1 MLLTANLNAKGV
13 YYKML
18 NRQIR
23 ELVAKGET
31 TITLENVLGQRYI
44 GGGLNSTVT
53 ITINGTPGQD
63 LGAFMNGP
71 VIIVHGNAQDGIG
84 NTMNNGTI
92 VVHGK
97 SGEIPG
103 HSMRGGTIMIRDD
116 VEYRAGIHMKE
127 YETQIPL
134 LVIGGTAKDYCGEY
148 MAGGRVVVLNRFDE
162 KEPVGN
168 DIGTGIHGGVI
179 YIRGKVDKRRL
190 GVGAIL
196 AEMDTQDAAFLQQV
210 LDDFKAAFPYIELS
224 HIRIEDFIK
233 ITKKGHRPFASLY
246 APAMNIK
253 TKKPIHLNLT
263 PPCTNACP
271 SNIPTP
277 VFINLI
283 KDGKI
288 KEAQLLMDEYTPFRM
303 SVCGTVCPAPCMQAC
318 SRNMIDGPMNI
329 PYLAREYYPDFN
341 PTVYGKPKD
350 KRIAIIG
357 AGPAGLSA
365 AWQLSRRGYKVTVF
379 EKTGDIGGKVRMAI
393 PKDRLPD
400 EVLGKDLS
408 RIKSLPIEFKL
419 NTTVDKELFEKIYN
433 DFDAILVATGAYLSR
448 KLQVKGGE
456 RIISGLEFLIGINE
470 GSPMDLTGKD
480 VVIIGAGNVGMDIAC
495 ESWRHGA
502 KSVTAIDIQ
511 KPLAYGK
518 EKEAAEKLGTKIL
531 WPMNIDYI
539 DQHYVY
545 FTNGQKI
552 KADVVFIS
560 IGEKPDL
567 SFLDDKVIVN
577 ERGQIVTAQK
587 SFKSSNEKVFACG
600 DIIQQGLITDAIGM
614 GRLSA
619 MEIHSYLSGED
630 FIYPDKTLVPKRRIN
645 IAYFGGE
652 TREVDRC
659 ISCGTCIFCDK
670 CVEAC
675 PQGAITRNGEIFT
688 IDSEW
693 CTACYTCV
701 NVCPRGALQPG
712 DFDVVAKDVLF
723 KK

>member
-1 MLLTANLNAKGV
+1 MVLTATLNAKGV

-31 TITLENVLGQRYI
+31 TVILENVLGQRYI
-44 GGGLNSTVT
+44 GGGLNADVT

-84 NTMNNGTI
+84 NTMNAGTI

-97 SGEIPG
+97 AGEIPG
-103 HSMRGGTIMIRDD
+103 HSMRGGQILIRDD

-162 KEPVGN
+162 KDPVGN
-168 DIGTGIHGGVI
+168 DIGTGIHGGAI
-179 YIRGKVDKRRL
+179 YIRGNVDKRRL

-196 AEMDTQDAAFLQQV
+196 ADMDNEDIAFLQNV
-210 LDDFKAAFPYIELS
+210 LQTFKATFPYVELS
-224 HIRIEDFIK
+224 HITLNDFKK
-233 ITKKGHRPFASLY
+233 ITKKGHRPFANLY

-253 TKKPIHLNLT
+253 TKRPIHLNLT
-263 PPCTNACP
+263 PPCTYACP
-271 SNIPTP
+271 SGIPTP

-350 KRIAIIG
+350 KRIAIVG

-365 AWQLSRRGYKVTVF
+365 AWQLARRGYHITVF
-379 EKTGDIGGKVRMAI
+379 EKTADIGGKVRMAI

-400 EVLGKDLS
+400 EVLSKDLN
-408 RIKSLPIEFKL
+408 RIKSLPIEFKV
-419 NTTVDKELFEKIYN
+419 NTPVDKNLFAKIYKE
-433 DFDAILVATGAYLSR
+433 FDAVLVATGAYVSR
-448 KLQVKGGE
+448 KLQIKGGE

-470 GSPMDLTGKD
+470 GNPMDLTGKD

-502 KSVTAIDIQ
+502 KSVTAVDIQ
-511 KPLAYGK
+511 KPLAFGK
-518 EKEAAEKLGTKIL
+518 EKEMAERLGTKIL
-531 WPMNIDYI
+531 WPRNIDYL
-539 DQHYVY
+539 DDSHVY
-545 FTNGQKI
+545 FTNGEALP
-552 KADVVFIS
+552 ADVVFIS

-567 SFLDDKVIVN
+567 SFLGDAVMVN
-577 ERGQIVTAQK
+577 ERGAIVTAEK
-587 SFKSSNEKVFACG
+587 SFKSSDPKIFATG
-600 DIIQQGLITDAIGM
+600 DIIKQGLITDAIGM
-614 GRLSA
+614 GRLAA
-619 MEIHSYLSGED
+619 MEIHATLSDED
-630 FIYPDKTLVPKRRIN
+630 FIYPEKTLVPKRRIN

-659 ISCGTCIFCDK
+659 ISCGTCIYCDK

-688 IDSEW
+688 IDAEL

-712 DFDVVAKDVLF
+712 DFDAVVQDVLF

>member
-1 MLLTANLNAKGV
+1 MVLTATLNAKGV

-31 TITLENVLGQRYI
+31 TVTLENVLGQRYI
-44 GGGLNSTVT
+44 GGGLNADVT

-84 NTMNNGTI
+84 NTMNAGTI

-97 SGEIPG
+97 AGEIPG
-103 HSMRGGTIMIRDD
+103 HSMRGGQILIRDD

-127 YETQIPL
+127 YETQIPF

-179 YIRGKVDKRRL
+179 YIRGNVDKRRL

-196 AEMDTQDAAFLQQV
+196 AEMDKEDIAFLQNV
-210 LDDFKAAFPYIELS
+210 LQTFKATFPYIELS
-224 HIRIEDFIK
+224 HITLNDFKK
-233 ITKKGHRPFASLY
+233 ITKKGHRPFANLY

-253 TKKPIHLNLT
+253 TKRPIHLNLT
-263 PPCTNACP
+263 PPCTYACP
-271 SNIPTP
+271 SGIPTP

-365 AWQLSRRGYKVTVF
+365 AWQLARRGYRVTVF
-379 EKTGDIGGKVRMAI
+379 EKTADIGGKVRLAI

-400 EVLGKDLS
+400 EVLSKDLN
-408 RIKSLPIEFKL
+408 RIKSLPIEFKI
-419 NTTVDKELFEKIYN
+419 NTPVNKNLFEKIYK
-433 DFDAILVATGAYLSR
+433 DFDAVLVATGAYVSR

-456 RIISGLEFLIGINE
+456 RIISGLEFLMGINE
-470 GSPMDLTGKD
+470 GNPMDLTGKD

-502 KSVTAIDIQ
+502 KSVTAVDIQ
-511 KPLAYGK
+511 KPLAFGK
-518 EKEAAEKLGTKIL
+518 EREMAEKLGTKIL
-531 WPMNIDYI
+531 WPRTIDYL
-539 DQHYVY
+539 DDYHVY
-545 FTNGQKI
+545 FTNGEAL

-567 SFLDDKVIVN
+567 SFLGDTVMVN
-577 ERGQIVTAQK
+577 ERGAIVTAEK
-587 SFKSSNEKVFACG
+587 SFKSSDPKIYATG
-600 DIIQQGLITDAIGM
+600 DIIKQGLITDAIGM
-614 GRLSA
+614 GRLAA
-619 MEIHSYLSGED
+619 MEIHATLADED
-630 FIYPDKTLVPKRRIN
+630 FIYPEKTLVPKRRIN

-659 ISCGTCIFCDK
+659 ISCGTCIYCDK

-688 IDSEW
+688 IDAEL

-712 DFDVVAKDVLF
+712 DFDAVVSDVLF

>member
-1 MLLTANLNAKGV
+1 MVLTANLNAKGV

-31 TITLENVLGQRYI
+31 TITLDNVLGQRYI
-44 GGGLNSTVT
+44 GGGLNTSAT

-71 VIIVHGNAQDGIG
+71 DIIVHGNAQDGIG
-84 NTMNNGTI
+84 NTMNTGTI

-97 SGEIPG
+97 AGEIPG

-127 YETQIPL
+127 YESQVPL

-148 MAGGRVVVLNRFDE
+148 MAGGRVVVLNRFDDN
-162 KEPVGN
+162 EPVGN

-179 YIRGKVDKRRL
+179 YIRGKVENRRL

-196 AEMDTQDAAFLQQV
+196 AEMDAEDSIFLQQV
-210 LDDFKAAFPYIELS
+210 LDNFRAAFPYVELS
-224 HIRIEDFIK
+224 HIHIKDFVK

-263 PPCTNACP
+263 PPCTYACP
-271 SNIPTP
+271 SGIPTP

-288 KEAQLLMDEYTPFRM
+288 REAQLLMDEYTPFRM

-350 KRIAIIG
+350 KKVAIVG

-400 EVLGKDLS
+400 EVLGKDLN
-408 RIKSLPIEFKL
+408 RIKSLPIEFVL
-419 NTTVDKELFEKIYN
+419 NTDVTAKNFAKIYK
-433 DFDAILVATGAYLSR
+433 DFDAVLVATGAYVSR

-470 GSPMDLTGKD
+470 GTPMDLTGNE

-502 KSVTAIDIQ
+502 KQVTAVDIQ
-511 KPLAYGK
+511 KPLAFGK
-518 EKEAAEKLGTKIL
+518 EKETAEKLGTKIL
-531 WPMNIDYI
+531 WPVNIDYI
-539 DQHYVY
+539 DQQYVY
-545 FTNGQKI
+545 VTNGQKI

-567 SFLDDKVIVN
+567 SFLPESVLLN

-587 SFKSSNEKVFACG
+587 SFKSSDEKVFACG

-630 FIYPDKTLVPKRRIN
+630 FIYPDKTLVPKRSIN

-688 IDSEW
+688 IDSEL

-701 NVCPRGALQPG
+701 NICPRGALQPG
-712 DFDVVAKDVLF
+712 DFEAIVADVLF
-723 KK
+723 RK

>member
-1 MLLTANLNAKGV
+1 MVLTATLNAKGV

-31 TITLENVLGQRYI
+31 TVILENVLGQRYI
-44 GGGLNSTVT
+44 GGGLNADVT

-84 NTMNNGTI
+84 NTMNAGTI

-97 SGEIPG
+97 AGEIPG
-103 HSMRGGTIMIRDD
+103 HSMRGGQILIRDD

-162 KEPVGN
+162 KDPVGN
-168 DIGTGIHGGVI
+168 DIGTGIHGGAI
-179 YIRGKVDKRRL
+179 YIRGNVDKRRL

-196 AEMDTQDAAFLQQV
+196 ADMDNEDIAFLQNV
-210 LDDFKAAFPYIELS
+210 LQTFKATFPYVELS
-224 HIRIEDFIK
+224 HITLNDFKK
-233 ITKKGHRPFASLY
+233 ITKKGHRPFANLY

-253 TKKPIHLNLT
+253 TKRPIHLNLT
-263 PPCTNACP
+263 PPCTYACP
-271 SNIPTP
+271 SGIPTP

-350 KRIAIIG
+350 KRIAIVG

-365 AWQLSRRGYKVTVF
+365 AWQLARRGYHITVF
-379 EKTGDIGGKVRMAI
+379 EKTADIGGKVRMAI

-400 EVLGKDLS
+400 EVLSKDLN
-408 RIKSLPIEFKL
+408 RIKSLPIEFKV
-419 NTTVDKELFEKIYN
+419 NTPVDKNLFAKIYKE
-433 DFDAILVATGAYLSR
+433 FDAVLVATGAYVSR

-470 GSPMDLTGKD
+470 GNPMDLTGKD

-502 KSVTAIDIQ
+502 KSVTAVDIQ
-511 KPLAYGK
+511 KPLAFGK
-518 EKEAAEKLGTKIL
+518 EKEMAERLGTKIL
-531 WPMNIDYI
+531 WPRNIDYL
-539 DQHYVY
+539 DDSHVY
-545 FTNGQKI
+545 FTNGEALP
-552 KADVVFIS
+552 ADVVFIS

-567 SFLDDKVIVN
+567 SFLGDTVMVN
-577 ERGQIVTAQK
+577 ERGAIVTAEK
-587 SFKSSNEKVFACG
+587 SFKSSDPKIFATG
-600 DIIQQGLITDAIGM
+600 DIIKQGLITDAIGM
-614 GRLSA
+614 GRLAA
-619 MEIHSYLSGED
+619 MEIHATLSDED
-630 FIYPDKTLVPKRRIN
+630 FIYPEKTLVPKRRIN

-659 ISCGTCIFCDK
+659 ISCGTCIYCDK

-688 IDSEW
+688 IDAEL

-712 DFDVVAKDVLF
+712 DFDAVVQDVLF

>member
-1 MLLTANLNAKGV
+1 MVLTATLNAKGV

-31 TITLENVLGQRYI
+31 SVTLENVLGQRYI
-44 GGGLNSTVT
+44 GGGLNADVT

-84 NTMNNGTI
+84 NTMNAGTI

-97 SGEIPG
+97 AGEIPG
-103 HSMRGGTIMIRDD
+103 HSMRGGQILIRDD

-162 KEPVGN
+162 NQPVGN

-179 YIRGKVDKRRL
+179 YIRGNVDKRRL

-196 AEMDTQDAAFLQQV
+196 AEMDTEDINFLQNV
-210 LDDFKAAFPYIELS
+210 LQTFKATFPYVELS
-224 HIRIEDFIK
+224 HITLNDFKK
-233 ITKKGHRPFASLY
+233 ITKKGHRPFANLY

-253 TKKPIHLNLT
+253 TKRPIHLNLT
-263 PPCTNACP
+263 PPCTYACP
-271 SNIPTP
+271 SGIPTP

-341 PTVYGKPKD
+341 PTVYGKKKD
-350 KRIAIIG
+350 KRIAIVG

-365 AWQLSRRGYKVTVF
+365 AWQLARRGYGVTVF
-379 EKTGDIGGKVRMAI
+379 EKTADIGGKVRMAI

-400 EVLGKDLS
+400 EVLSKDLT
-408 RIKSLPIEFKL
+408 RIKSLPIEFKV
-419 NTTVDKELFEKIYN
+419 NTPVDKNLFEKIYK
-433 DFDAILVATGAYLSR
+433 DFDTVLVATGAYVSR
-448 KLQVKGGE
+448 KLQVGGSE
-456 RIISGLEFLIGINE
+456 HIISGLEFLIGINE
-470 GSPMDLTGKD
+470 GNPMDLTGKD

-502 KSVTAIDIQ
+502 KSVVAVDIQ
-511 KPLAYGK
+511 KPLAFGK
-518 EKEAAEKLGTKIL
+518 EREMAERLGTKIL
-531 WPMNIDYI
+531 WPRNIDYI
-539 DQHYVY
+539 DDSHVY
-545 FTNGQKI
+545 FTNGETL

-567 SFLDDKVIVN
+567 SFLGDKVLIN
-577 ERGQIVTAQK
+577 ERGAIVTAEK
-587 SFKSSNEKVFACG
+587 SFKSSDPKIFATG
-600 DIIQQGLITDAIGM
+600 DIIKQGLITDAIGM
-614 GRLSA
+614 GRLAA
-619 MEIHSYLSGED
+619 MEIHATLSDED
-630 FIYPDKTLVPKRRIN
+630 FIYPEKTLVPKRRIN

-659 ISCGTCIFCDK
+659 ISCGTCIYCDK

-688 IDSEW
+688 IDAEL

-712 DFDVVAKDVLF
+712 DFDAIVQDVLF

>member
-1 MLLTANLNAKGV
+1 MVLNAVLNAKGI

-23 ELVAKGET
+23 ELIAKGET
-31 TITLENVLGQRYI
+31 VITLENVLGQRYI
-44 GGGLNSTVT
+44 GGGLKANV
-53 ITINGTPGQD
+53 IININGTPGQD

-71 VIIVHGNAQDGIG
+71 EITVHGNVQDGIG
-84 NTMNNGTI
+84 NTMNSGSI

-97 SGEIPG
+97 AGEIPG
-103 HSMRGGTIMIRDD
+103 HSMRGGKILIRDD

-127 YETQIPL
+127 YEHQIPRI
-134 LVIGGTAKDYCGEY
+134 VIGGTAKDYCGEY

-179 YIRGKVDKRRL
+179 YIRGNVEKRRL
-190 GVGAIL
+190 GVGAII
-196 AEMDTQDAAFLQQV
+196 AEMDNEDVLFLQNV
-210 LDDFKAAFPYIELS
+210 LNDFTAAFPYVELS
-224 HIRIEDFIK
+224 HITINDFMK
-233 ITKKGHRPFASLY
+233 ITKKGHRPFANLY

-263 PPCTNACP
+263 PPCTYACP
-271 SNIPTP
+271 GGIPTP

-288 KEAQLLMDEYTPFRM
+288 KEAQLLMDEYTPLRM
-303 SVCGTVCPAPCMQAC
+303 SVCGTVCPAPCMDAC

-341 PTVYGKPKD
+341 PAVYGKPKD
-350 KRIAIIG
+350 KTIAIIG

-365 AWQLSRRGYKVTVF
+365 AWQLARRGYKVTVF
-379 EKTGDIGGKVRMAI
+379 EKTSDIGGKVRMAI

-400 EVLGKDLS
+400 EVLYKDLN
-408 RIKSLPIEFKL
+408 RIKSLPIAFKL
-419 NTTVDKELFEKIYN
+419 NTAVDKQLFTKIHEE
-433 DFDAILVATGAYLSR
+433 FDAVLVATGAYISR
-448 KLQVKGGE
+448 TLQVRGGE
-456 RIISGLEFLIGINE
+456 RIISGLEFLVGINE
-470 GSPMDLTGKD
+470 GNPMDLTGKD

-511 KPLAYGK
+511 KPLAFGK
-518 EKEAAEKLGTKIL
+518 ELDMAKSFGTQIV
-531 WPMNIDYI
+531 WPRNIEYI
-539 DQHYVY
+539 DEGYVH
-545 FTNGQKI
+545 FTNGQEL

-567 SFLDDKVIVN
+567 SFLGDSVMVN
-577 ERGQIVTAQK
+577 ERGAIVTGQK
-587 SFKSSNEKVFACG
+587 SFKSSDPKIFACG
-600 DIIQQGLITDAIGM
+600 DIVKPGLITDAIGM
-614 GRLSA
+614 GRLA
-619 MEIHSYLSGED
+619 GMEIHATLSDED
-630 FIYPDKTLVPKRRIN
+630 FIYPEKTLVPKRRIN

-688 IDSEW
+688 IDSEL

-701 NVCPRGALQPG
+701 NICPRGALQPG
-712 DFDVVAKDVLF
+712 DFDAVVQDVLF

>member
-1 MLLTANLNAKGV
+1 MVLTATLNAKGV

-31 TITLENVLGQRYI
+31 TVILENVLGQRYI
-44 GGGLNSTVT
+44 GGGLNADVT

-84 NTMNNGTI
+84 NTMNAGTI

-97 SGEIPG
+97 AGEIPG
-103 HSMRGGTIMIRDD
+103 HSMRGGQILIRDD

-162 KEPVGN
+162 KDPVGN
-168 DIGTGIHGGVI
+168 DIGTGIHGGAI
-179 YIRGKVDKRRL
+179 YIRGNVDKRRL

-196 AEMDTQDAAFLQQV
+196 ADMDNEDIAFLQNV
-210 LDDFKAAFPYIELS
+210 LQTFKATFPYVELS
-224 HIRIEDFIK
+224 HITLNDFKK
-233 ITKKGHRPFASLY
+233 ITKKGHRPFANLY

-253 TKKPIHLNLT
+253 TKRPIHLNLT
-263 PPCTNACP
+263 PPCTYACP
-271 SNIPTP
+271 SGIPTP

-350 KRIAIIG
+350 KRIAIVG

-365 AWQLSRRGYKVTVF
+365 AWQLARRGYHITVF
-379 EKTGDIGGKVRMAI
+379 EKTADIGGKVRMAI

-400 EVLGKDLS
+400 EVLSKDLN
-408 RIKSLPIEFKL
+408 RIKSLPIEFKV
-419 NTTVDKELFEKIYN
+419 NTPVDKNLFAKIYKE
-433 DFDAILVATGAYLSR
+433 FDAVLVATGAYVSR
-448 KLQVKGGE
+448 KLQIKGGE

-470 GSPMDLTGKD
+470 GNPMDLTGKD

-502 KSVTAIDIQ
+502 KSVTAVDIQ
-511 KPLAYGK
+511 KPLAFGK
-518 EKEAAEKLGTKIL
+518 EKEMAERLGTKIL
-531 WPMNIDYI
+531 WPRNIDYL
-539 DQHYVY
+539 DDSHVY
-545 FTNGQKI
+545 FTNGEALP
-552 KADVVFIS
+552 ADVVFIS

-567 SFLDDKVIVN
+567 SFLGDTVMVN
-577 ERGQIVTAQK
+577 ERGAIVTAEK
-587 SFKSSNEKVFACG
+587 SFKSSDPKIFATG
-600 DIIQQGLITDAIGM
+600 DIIKQGLITDAIGM
-614 GRLSA
+614 GRLAA
-619 MEIHSYLSGED
+619 MEIHATLSDED
-630 FIYPDKTLVPKRRIN
+630 FIYPEKTLVPKRRIN

-659 ISCGTCIFCDK
+659 ISCGTCIYCDK

-688 IDSEW
+688 IDAEL

-712 DFDVVAKDVLF
+712 DFDAVVQDVLF

>member
-1 MLLTANLNAKGV
+1 MVLTATLNAKGV

-31 TITLENVLGQRYI
+31 TVILENVLGQRYI
-44 GGGLNSTVT
+44 GGGLNADVT

-84 NTMNNGTI
+84 NTMNAGTI

-97 SGEIPG
+97 AGEIPG
-103 HSMRGGTIMIRDD
+103 HSMRGGQILIRDD

-162 KEPVGN
+162 KDPVGN
-168 DIGTGIHGGVI
+168 DIGTGIHGGAI
-179 YIRGKVDKRRL
+179 YIRGNVDKRRL

-196 AEMDTQDAAFLQQV
+196 ADMDNEDIAFLQNV
-210 LDDFKAAFPYIELS
+210 LQTFKATFPYVELS
-224 HIRIEDFIK
+224 HITLNDFKK
-233 ITKKGHRPFASLY
+233 ITKKGHRPFANLY

-253 TKKPIHLNLT
+253 TKRPIHLNLT
-263 PPCTNACP
+263 PPCTYACP
-271 SNIPTP
+271 SGIPTP

-350 KRIAIIG
+350 KRIAIVG

-365 AWQLSRRGYKVTVF
+365 AWQLARRGYHITVF
-379 EKTGDIGGKVRMAI
+379 EKTADIGGKVRMAI

-400 EVLGKDLS
+400 EVLSKDLN
-408 RIKSLPIEFKL
+408 RIKSLPIEFKV
-419 NTTVDKELFEKIYN
+419 NTPVDKNLFAKIYKE
-433 DFDAILVATGAYLSR
+433 FEAVLVATGAYVSR

-470 GSPMDLTGKD
+470 GNPMDLTGKD

-502 KSVTAIDIQ
+502 KSVTAVDIQ
-511 KPLAYGK
+511 KPLAFGK
-518 EKEAAEKLGTKIL
+518 EKEMAERLGTKIL
-531 WPMNIDYI
+531 WPRNIDYL
-539 DQHYVY
+539 DGSHVY
-545 FTNGQKI
+545 FTNGEALP
-552 KADVVFIS
+552 ADVVFIS

-567 SFLDDKVIVN
+567 SFLGDTVMVN
-577 ERGQIVTAQK
+577 ERGAIVTAEK
-587 SFKSSNEKVFACG
+587 SFKSSDPKIFATG
-600 DIIQQGLITDAIGM
+600 DIIKQGLITDAIGM
-614 GRLSA
+614 GRLAA
-619 MEIHSYLSGED
+619 MEIHATLSDED
-630 FIYPDKTLVPKRRIN
+630 FIYPEKTLVPKRRIN

-659 ISCGTCIFCDK
+659 ISCGTCIYCDK

-688 IDSEW
+688 IDAEL

-712 DFDVVAKDVLF
+712 DFDAVVQDVLF

>member
-1 MLLTANLNAKGV
+1 MVLTATLNAKGV

-31 TITLENVLGQRYI
+31 TVTLENVLGQRYI
-44 GGGLNSTVT
+44 GGGLNADVT

-84 NTMNNGTI
+84 NTMNAGTI

-97 SGEIPG
+97 AGEIPG
-103 HSMRGGTIMIRDD
+103 HSMRGGQILIRDD

-127 YETQIPL
+127 YETQIPF

-179 YIRGKVDKRRL
+179 YIRGNVDKRRL

-196 AEMDTQDAAFLQQV
+196 AEMDKEDIAFLQNV
-210 LDDFKAAFPYIELS
+210 LQTFKATFPYIELS
-224 HIRIEDFIK
+224 HITLNDFKK
-233 ITKKGHRPFASLY
+233 ITKKGHRPFANLY

-253 TKKPIHLNLT
+253 TKRPIHLNLT
-263 PPCTNACP
+263 PPCTYACP
-271 SNIPTP
+271 SGIPTP

-365 AWQLSRRGYKVTVF
+365 AWQLARRGYRVTVF
-379 EKTGDIGGKVRMAI
+379 EKTADIGGKVRLAI

-400 EVLGKDLS
+400 EVLSKDLN
-408 RIKSLPIEFKL
+408 RIKSLPIEFKI
-419 NTTVDKELFEKIYN
+419 NTPVNKNLFEKIYK
-433 DFDAILVATGAYLSR
+433 DFDAVLVATGAYVSR

-456 RIISGLEFLIGINE
+456 RIISGLEFLMGINE
-470 GSPMDLTGKD
+470 GNPMDLTGKD

-502 KSVTAIDIQ
+502 KSVTAVDIQ
-511 KPLAYGK
+511 KPLAFGK
-518 EKEAAEKLGTKIL
+518 EREMAEKLGTKIL
-531 WPMNIDYI
+531 WP
-539 DQHYVY
+539 
-545 FTNGQKI
+545 
-552 KADVVFIS
+552 
-560 IGEKPDL
+560 
-567 SFLDDKVIVN
+567 
-577 ERGQIVTAQK
+577 
-587 SFKSSNEKVFACG
+587 
-600 DIIQQGLITDAIGM
+600 
-614 GRLSA
+614 
-619 MEIHSYLSGED
+619 
-630 FIYPDKTLVPKRRIN
+630 
-645 IAYFGGE
+645 
-652 TREVDRC
+652 
-659 ISCGTCIFCDK
+659 
-670 CVEAC
+670 
-675 PQGAITRNGEIFT
+675 
-688 IDSEW
+688 
-693 CTACYTCV
+693 
-701 NVCPRGALQPG
+701 
-712 DFDVVAKDVLF
+712 
-723 KK
+723 

>member
-1 MLLTANLNAKGV
+1 MVLTSTLNAKGI

-23 ELVAKGET
+23 ELIAKGET

-44 GGGLNSTVT
+44 GGGINSHVT

-84 NTMNNGTI
+84 NTMNSGTI

-97 SGEIPG
+97 AGEIPG
-103 HSMRGGTIMIRDD
+103 HSMRGGQIVIRDD

-127 YETQIPL
+127 YEDQIPL

-179 YIRGKVDKRRL
+179 FIRGNIDKRRL
-190 GVGAIL
+190 GVGAII
-196 AEMDTQDAAFLQQV
+196 AEMDKDDVAFLQNV
-210 LDDFKAAFPYIELS
+210 LHTFKSAFPYVELS
-224 HIRIEDFIK
+224 HITVNDFIK
-233 ITKKGHRPFASLY
+233 ITKKGHRPFANLY

-263 PPCTNACP
+263 PPCTYACP
-271 SNIPTP
+271 SGIPTP

-288 KEAQLLMDEYTPFRM
+288 KEAQMLMDEYTPLRM
-303 SVCGTVCPAPCMQAC
+303 SVCGTVCPAPCMDAC

-341 PTVYGKPKD
+341 PTVYGQSKD
-350 KRIAIIG
+350 KRIAVIG

-365 AWQLSRRGYKVTVF
+365 AWQLARRGYKVTVF
-379 EKTGDIGGKVRMAI
+379 EKTSDIGGKVRMAI

-400 EVLGKDLS
+400 EVLAKDLN
-408 RIKSLPIEFKL
+408 RIKSLPIEFKV
-419 NTTVDKELFEKIYN
+419 NTTVDQKLFAKIHKE
-433 DFDAILVATGAYLSR
+433 FDTVLVATGAYVSR
-448 KLQVKGGE
+448 MLQVKGGE
-456 RIISGLEFLIGINE
+456 RIVSGLQFLIGINE
-470 GSPMDLTGKD
+470 GSPMDLSGKD

-502 KSVTAIDIQ
+502 NSVTAIDIQ
-511 KPLAYGK
+511 KPLAFGK
-518 EKEAAEKLGTKIL
+518 ELEMAKSFGTQIL
-531 WPMNIDYI
+531 WPRNIDYL
-539 DQHYVY
+539 DESHVY
-545 FTNGQKI
+545 FTNGESL

-567 SFLDDKVIVN
+567 SFLGDAVMLN
-577 ERGQIVTAQK
+577 ERGAIVTGEK
-587 SFKSSNEKVFACG
+587 SFKTTDPKIFACG
-600 DIIQQGLITDAIGM
+600 DIVKAGLITDAIGM
-614 GRLSA
+614 GRLAA
-619 MEIHSYLSGED
+619 MEIHATLSDED
-630 FIYPDKTLVPKRRIN
+630 FIFPEKTLVPKRRIN

-688 IDSEW
+688 IDSEL

-712 DFDVVAKDVLF
+712 DFDAVVQDVLF